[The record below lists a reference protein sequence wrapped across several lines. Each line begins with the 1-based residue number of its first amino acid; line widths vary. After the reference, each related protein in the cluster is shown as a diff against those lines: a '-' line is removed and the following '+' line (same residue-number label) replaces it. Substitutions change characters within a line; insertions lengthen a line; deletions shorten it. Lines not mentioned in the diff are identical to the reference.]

1 MIVEEEA
8 QRRIL
13 ESIHLP
19 THLASPHV
27 STETSLRWWHKAVF
41 YQVYLRSFADA
52 NDDGVGDIAGL
63 TGRLPYIKDLGVD
76 AVWISPWYASPM
88 LDGGYDVRN
97 YFDTD
102 PLFGSLE
109 DVQTL
114 IDVSHELGLRVILDF
129 VANHCS
135 SQHPW
140 FQSALASA
148 KGSTERDWFYF
159 KDGRG
164 EDGCEPPNDW
174 KSIFGGPAWTQTQN
188 PDGTPGQWYFHL
200 FDSSQPDLNL
210 KNENVLVQFDNILR
224 FWFDQGVDGC
234 RLDAV
239 PAIGK
244 DDDYRDMGFA
254 ADDLYRPDVWG
265 PVPFFDAEGVHDVL
279 RRWRRVAR
287 EYPIEKFLV
296 GEVVV
301 RDVDRL
307 ARYMRRDELHSTL
320 SFDLSK
326 IVWSADAFRQMI
338 NTLHGACF
346 ERHSW
351 ITWTLSSHDEKR
363 TVSRY
368 SQDDPSGV
376 LGDVT
381 PMGHARARAAYLL
394 AFALPGSA
402 CIYQGEELG
411 LWEVM
416 DIHKDKLQ
424 DPIYLRTGRQDL
436 GRDGCRVPLPWE
448 KEGPSLGFSSRQET
462 WLPQPQD
469 WANVSVATQLNDSS
483 STLHFFRSVLALRS
497 ILFKEDEWTF
507 TWEPSPTGVL
517 VLRRGSDFRCVV
529 NFSGEPFRIGD
540 DEEVL
545 TSSLPFEEERVIG
558 VNNGAWLRARRL
570 ATNRRTGDYR
580 VALNRRQQMEEGRGR
595 VK

>member
-8 QRRIL
+8 RERIL
-13 ESIHLP
+13 KSVHLP
-19 THLASPHV
+19 RPVASTHV
-27 STETSLRWWHKAVF
+27 DTETSLMWWHKAVL

-63 TGRLPYIKDLGVD
+63 IGRLPYIKELGAD
-76 AVWISPWYASPM
+76 AVWVSPWYESPM
-88 LDGGYDVRN
+88 LDGGYDIEN

-109 DVQTL
+109 DVQNL
-114 IDVSHELGLRVILDF
+114 IDACHKLGLRVVLDF

-140 FQSALASA
+140 FQAALNSPQ
-148 KGSTERDWFYF
+148 GSKERDWFYF
-159 KDGRG
+159 KDGQG
-164 EDGCEPPNDW
+164 ENGDEPPNDW
-174 KSIFGGPAWTQTQN
+174 KSIFGGPAWTRTCN

-200 FDSSQPDLNL
+200 FDSSQPDLNW
-210 KNENVLVQFDNILR
+210 KNEEVLSQFDEILR
-224 FWFDQGVDGC
+224 FWFDRGVDGL

-239 PAIGK
+239 SAIGK
-244 DDDYRDMGFA
+244 DNDYRDVGFSP
-254 ADDLYRPDVWG
+254 DDLYRPDIWG

-287 EYPIEKFLV
+287 EYPTEKFLV

-307 ARYMRRDELHSTL
+307 ARYLRHDELQSTL

-326 IVWSADAFRQMI
+326 IVWNAEAFRQMI

-346 ERHSW
+346 ENHSW
-351 ITWTLSSHDEKR
+351 MTWTLSSHDEKR

-368 SQDDPSGV
+368 SQDGPAEGA

-381 PMGHARARAAYLL
+381 QTGHKRARAAYMLTL
-394 AFALPGSA
+394 ALPGSA

-416 DIHKDKLQ
+416 DIHVDKLQ
-424 DPIYLRTGRQDL
+424 DPIFFRTGKQEL

-448 KEGPSLGFSSRQET
+448 NDGPSLGFSTHHET
-462 WLPQPQD
+462 WLPQPQS
-469 WANVSVATQLNDSS
+469 WADVSVATQLNDSS
-483 STLHFFRSVLALRS
+483 STLHFFRSLLALRS
-497 ILFKEDEWTF
+497 TIFNNDDWSF
-507 TWEPSPTGVL
+507 TWEPSPAGVL
-517 VLRRGSDFRCVV
+517 IMRRGHDFRCVV
-529 NFSGEPFRIGD
+529 NFSGEPFPIND
-540 DEEVL
+540 DETVL
-545 TSSLPFEEERVIG
+545 ASSSPMTDDLTIG
-558 VNNGAWLRARRL
+558 VNNGAWV
-570 ATNRRTGDYR
+570 RTR
-580 VALNRRQQMEEGRGR
+580 P
-595 VK
+595 

>member
-8 QRRIL
+8 QKRIL
-13 ESIHLP
+13 DSIHLP
-19 THLASPHV
+19 GQFASRDV
-27 STETSLRWWHKAVF
+27 DTESSLKWWHKAVL

-63 TGRLPYIKDLGVD
+63 ISRLPYIKELGVD

-88 LDGGYDVRN
+88 LDGGYDVKD
-97 YFDTD
+97 YVDTD

-109 DVQTL
+109 DVQIL
-114 IDVSHELGLRVILDF
+114 INESHRLGLRVILDF

-140 FQSALASA
+140 FQLALSSPE
-148 KGSTERDWFYF
+148 GSRERDWFYF
-159 KDGRG
+159 KDGQG
-164 EDGCEPPNDW
+164 SGGNEPPNDW
-174 KSIFGGPAWTQTQN
+174 KSIFGGPAWTRTQN
-188 PDGTPGQWYFHL
+188 LDGTPGQWYFHL
-200 FDSSQPDLNL
+200 FDSSQPDLNW
-210 KNENVLVQFDNILR
+210 KNEEVLIQFDEILR
-224 FWFDQGVDGC
+224 FWFDRGVDGC

-239 PAIGK
+239 SAIGK

-254 ADDLYRPDVWG
+254 PDDLYRPDIWG

-279 RRWRRVAR
+279 RRWRRVAG
-287 EYPIEKFLV
+287 EYPTEKFLV

-301 RDVDRL
+301 RDVERL
-307 ARYMRRDELHSTL
+307 ARYLRRDELQSTL

-326 IVWSADAFRQMI
+326 IVWNADAFRQMI

-346 ERHSW
+346 EGHSW
-351 ITWTLSSHDEKR
+351 MTWTLSSHDEKR

-368 SQDDPSGV
+368 SHDGLAEGL

-381 PMGHARARAAYLL
+381 PTGHGRARAAYLL
-394 AFALPGSA
+394 ALALPGSA

-416 DIHKDKLQ
+416 DIHEDRLQ
-424 DPIYLRTGRQDL
+424 DPIYFRTGRQEL

-448 KEGPSLGFSSRQET
+448 KDGPSLGFSSLHET
-462 WLPQPQD
+462 WLPQPQS
-469 WANVSVATQLNDSS
+469 WADVSVATQLNDAS

-497 ILFKEDEWTF
+497 TIFNDDEWTIN
-507 TWEPSPTGVL
+507 WEPGPTGVL
-517 VLRRGSDFRCVV
+517 VLRRGPDFRCVV

-540 DEEVL
+540 DEEAL
-545 TSSLPFEEERVIG
+545 ASSSPLADDRVID
-558 VNNGAWLRARRL
+558 VNNGAWLRARRP
-570 ATNRRTGDYR
+570 
-580 VALNRRQQMEEGRGR
+580 RG
-595 VK
+595 